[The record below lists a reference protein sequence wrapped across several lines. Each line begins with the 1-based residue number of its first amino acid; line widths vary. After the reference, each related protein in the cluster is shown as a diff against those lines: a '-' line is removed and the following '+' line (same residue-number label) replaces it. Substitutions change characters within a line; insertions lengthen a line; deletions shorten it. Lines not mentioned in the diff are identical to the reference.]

1 MAVFSHQT
9 PKTMKN
15 LVTALLLFFSFS
27 FTAQANVVLKNFQA
41 TTDGRYTRIVW
52 ELGDME
58 QEVTCLLERSID
70 GLQYNTVN
78 TFPVKQG
85 FRGKMN
91 AVDNDL
97 LPGIYYYRLRMVK
110 PGFIPY
116 VSPVVSI
123 RITELAETGTA
134 FKVVTPIHNQL
145 TLVGTFT
152 APLISIEVADLSGR
166 VHLSR
171 QIQLNGPSD
180 RINVDATSLT
190 EGTYILRIRE
200 EKNGVKN
207 TVYIRRVIKKMTS

>member
-1 MAVFSHQT
+1 
-9 PKTMKN
+9 MKN
-15 LVTALLLFFSFS
+15 VFTAVLLLFSFS
-27 FTAQANVVLKNFQA
+27 FTAQANVVLKSFQA
-41 TTDGRYTRIVW
+41 TTDGRITRIVW

-58 QEVTCLLERSID
+58 QEVTCLLERSTD
-70 GLQYNTVN
+70 GLQYATVS

-91 AVDNDL
+91 ASDNDL

-123 RITELAETGTA
+123 RISEIAEAGGA

-152 APLISIEVADLSGR
+152 APVVSIEVADLSGR
-166 VHLSR
+166 IHLNR
-171 QIQLNGPSD
+171 QIQLSGPSD
-180 RINVDATSLT
+180 RINIDASSLM